1 MILACSQQQPIG
13 LYFMGKRYLDPE
25 NVEAWRRRAIAVLD
39 EQFANDGDEGIVL
52 SFIED
57 AKLARTQA

>member
-1 MILACSQQQPIG
+1 
-13 LYFMGKRYLDPE
+13 MGKRYLDPE